1 MKSYQNVKGTME
13 SIHDISSCKDTVYI
27 RSNIKRIETDDFT
40 GWEYDEIQLDKDE
53 YLEKL
58 TMIDESQSM
67 ALLVSLLMSEND
79 MLKRRVEILEDSLK

>member
-1 MKSYQNVKGTME
+1 MKIFYSVKGNQEYIKRVE
-13 SIHDISSCKDTVYI
+13 SNVDTVYI

-58 TMIDESQSM
+58 TMIDESQSI
-67 ALLVSLLMSEND
+67 ALLVSLLMSEVD
-79 MLKRRVEILEDSLK
+79 LLKQRIEVLEGDNS